1 MKGIRIELQQNSPE
15 WFAARFGN
23 FTASAIYNLMTK
35 GKSKADVFGQS
46 AKSYIEETATGRLLR
61 PGTFTDGDAFQSLN
75 YRASC
80 DNYATRWGHDNEDA
94 ARQLYALV
102 TGAKVSDGAMYRHA
116 KIETLTA
123 SPDGLVGDD
132 GLVEIKCPYTVGKWV
147 HYAANISDGESLKAV
162 EPKYY
167 WQVQCQLA
175 VTGRAWCDFV
185 VYDPAMANPIHVT
198 RIERNEEDIAQLLE
212 RVTLAEEIVK
222 QIINKLQPQEL

>member
-1 MKGIRIELQQNSPE
+1 MKGIKIELQQNTPE
-15 WFAARFGN
+15 WFAARYGN
-23 FTASAIYNLMTK
+23 FTASAIYNLIGK
-35 GKSKADVFGQS
+35 GKAKDKVFSQS
-46 AKSYIEETATGRLLR
+46 GETYIEETAAGRLLR

-102 TGAKVSDGAMYRHA
+102 TGAKVHDGAMYRHA
-116 KIETLTA
+116 EIATLTA
-123 SPDGLVGDD
+123 SPDGLVDDD
-132 GLVEIKCPYTVGKWV
+132 GLVEIKCPYSVGKFV
-147 HYAANISDGESLKAV
+147 HYAANISDAATLKAV

-185 VYDPAMANPIHVT
+185 VYDPAMSNPLHVA
-198 RIERNEEDIAQLLE
+198 RIERVEEDITLLLE
-212 RVTLAEEIVK
+212 RVTLAEEVANRIT
-222 QIINKLQPQEL
+222 NKLQPNEI